1 MSKCSFRDNR
11 KAYLKRDLEKVRHM
25 AAMLWSYLHVGGHEE
40 NICASKSLLHSH
52 AQTLSTQHPLSLS
65 QIHVPFTA
73 GQSP

>member
-1 MSKCSFRDNR
+1 MSKCSFRDDR
-11 KAYLKRDLEKVRHM
+11 KAYLKHDLEKVGHM